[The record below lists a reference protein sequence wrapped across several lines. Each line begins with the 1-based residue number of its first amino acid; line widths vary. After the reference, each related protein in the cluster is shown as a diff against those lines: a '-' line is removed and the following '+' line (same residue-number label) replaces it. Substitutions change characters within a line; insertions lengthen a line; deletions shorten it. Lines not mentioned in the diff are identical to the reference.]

1 MSGVAEIPP
10 PDSGGVVYLACLFVL
25 GGILAFN
32 IRGAAD
38 SVYLRV
44 ERHVTWLGGG
54 LGPRTLR
61 IAGWLS
67 FVMGGIGTTVEVA
80 TRL

>member
-1 MSGVAEIPP
+1 MIGAAEVP
-10 PDSGGVVYLACLFVL
+10 PDSGGVVYPACLFVL

-38 SVYLRV
+38 YVYLRV
-44 ERHVTWLGGG
+44 ERRVTGLGGG
-54 LGPRTLR
+54 IGPRTLR
-61 IAGWLS
+61 IAGGIF
-67 FVMGGIGTTVEVA
+67 FVMGGIGTAVEVA